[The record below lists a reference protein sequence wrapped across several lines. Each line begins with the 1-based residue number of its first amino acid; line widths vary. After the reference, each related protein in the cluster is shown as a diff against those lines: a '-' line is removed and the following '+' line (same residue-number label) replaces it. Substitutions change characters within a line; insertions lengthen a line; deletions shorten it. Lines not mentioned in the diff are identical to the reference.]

1 MSPTPSDQ
9 TDPPPGSSR
18 QERTNAVLFNI
29 SAPFIRRPIGTSLL
43 AAGILLLGMLAR
55 YALPVAPLPNV
66 DFPIIFV
73 GASQA
78 GAAPQTM
85 ATTVSAPLERHF
97 GQIAGIN
104 EITSTSSLGN
114 STVIMQFDLSKNV
127 DSAARDV
134 AEAISAA
141 QSDLPAGLPTPPT
154 YRKANPNNAP
164 VMILALTSETH
175 TLADLYNYADSL
187 LAQRISQVKG
197 VSQVDVVGGAQ
208 PAVHVQVNISALA
221 AMGLNL
227 VSVQNALAGLSAL
240 TPKGALGDEDRVYV
254 IDANDQLATA
264 RDFRNLIVG
273 MSNGRPIP
281 LSAVAT
287 ITDGQL
293 NPFQAA
299 WFNKQRSVLLMVRK
313 QSDANVIETVDGV
326 SAQLP
331 LLRSWLPPG
340 VKLEVQT
347 DRTVTI
353 RASVHDV
360 QFSLL
365 LSVAL
370 VILVMLLF
378 LRRGIPTAIAGV
390 TVPLSLT
397 ATFAVMWLFGF
408 SIDNFSLMALTIAV
422 GFVVDDAIVVIE
434 NIQRHVEAGMK
445 PLPAAF
451 QGGRE
456 IGFTV
461 LSMSLSLIAV
471 FIPILFMGGVVGKLF
486 HEFAVTLASAI
497 AVSGLISL
505 TLTPSLCGQ
514 FLRAEKRRKAGLAGG
529 VPHPT
534 TGSAGGS
541 PLSREERGIG
551 RRLGRRLSDLAER
564 GFDALLGAYKAGLG
578 WALRN
583 HWMMLLITIGAVV
596 GTVYLYIAVPKG
608 FFPQQDTGMIQASTQ
623 AAQNISFDAMVAKQQ
638 AAEAILLKDPDVV
651 SMGSFLGG
659 RNSANNGSMFI
670 TLKTRA
676 QGRRATV
683 DQIINRLRPQ
693 FAKLAGLS
701 VYLQPVQ
708 DVRAGGRPSSAQYTY
723 ALQSPDIQELYA
735 WVPKLVDKLGA
746 IPQLKDVS
754 SDLQKSGLQMNVV
767 VDRDSA
773 SRLGLTPADID
784 RALGNAFGQA
794 QVLITYTELNQYHVI
809 LEALPSDQQDPGTLD
824 RIRIV
829 SSSGRTVPLSAVAHF
844 ESGIAPLSISHQ
856 GQFPV
861 VNISFNVA
869 QDVPLGDATKLIQ
882 QAMLDLHMPADI
894 IGGFAGNAQLLV
906 DSFSTLPIL
915 IVTAL
920 LAVYIVLGML
930 YESLIHP
937 LTILSTLPTAGIG
950 ALLALLLTGT
960 ELSIVA
966 VIGIILLIG
975 IVKKN
980 AIMMIDFALDA
991 ERTRGLPPREAI
1003 YEACI
1008 IRFRPIMMTT
1018 MAALFGAVPLAV
1030 GMGTGSELRQPLGI
1044 AVIGGLLL
1052 SQMLTLFTTPVVYL
1066 ALERTAVRRKGRKAI
1081 APGGLP
1087 QAPAA

>member
-1 MSPTPSDQ
+1 MTAASGDHNE
-9 TDPPPGSSR
+9 PPPGDSR
-18 QERTNAVLFNI
+18 QERTNAILFNI

-43 AAGILLLGMLAR
+43 AAGIFLLGMLAR

-66 DFPIIFV
+66 DMPIIFV
-73 GASQA
+73 SASQA
-78 GAAPQTM
+78 GAAPETM

-104 EITSTSSLGN
+104 EITSSSSLAS
-114 STVIMQFDLSKNV
+114 STVVMQFDLSKNI

-134 AEAISAA
+134 AEAISASQA
-141 QSDLPAGLPTPPT
+141 DLPAGLPSPPN
-154 YRKANPNNAP
+154 YRKANPSNAP
-164 VMILALTSETH
+164 VMILALTSDTH
-175 TLADLYNYADSL
+175 TLADLYNYSDSL
-187 LAQRISQVKG
+187 LAQRIAQVKG

-208 PAVHVQVNISALA
+208 PAVHVQVNTAALA

-227 VSVQNALAGLSAL
+227 ANVQNALAGLSAL
-240 TPKGALGDEDRVYV
+240 SPKGALGDDDRIYV
-254 IDANDQLATA
+254 LDANDQLSQA
-264 RDFRNLIVG
+264 RDFRTLIVG
-273 MSNGRPIP
+273 MSNGNPIP
-281 LSAVAT
+281 LSAVAN

-293 NPFQAA
+293 NPFQAG
-299 WFNKQRSVLLMVRK
+299 WFNKQRSVLLLVRK
-313 QSDANVIETVDGV
+313 QSDANVINTVDGV
-326 SAQLP
+326 TAQLP

-365 LSVAL
+365 LSVGL

-397 ATFAVMWLFGF
+397 ATFAVMWLFNF

-434 NIQRHVEAGMK
+434 NIQRHIEAGMQ

-471 FIPILFMGGVVGKLF
+471 FIPILFMGGGIGRLF
-486 HEFAVTLASAI
+486 HEFAVTLAAAI
-497 AVSGLISL
+497 AVSGVISL

-514 FLRAEKRRKAGLAGG
+514 FLRAERHDRPPGWFAR
-529 VPHPT
+529 T
-534 TGSAGGS
+534 
-541 PLSREERGIG
+541 
-551 RRLGRRLSDLAER
+551 AER
-564 GFDALLGAYKAGLG
+564 GFDGLLAGYKAGLG
-578 WALRN
+578 WALRHN
-583 HWMMLLITIGAVV
+583 WMMLLITLAAVA
-596 GTVYLYIAVPKG
+596 GTVFLYVKVPKG
-608 FFPQQDTGMIQASTQ
+608 FFPQQDTGMIQGSTQ
-623 AAQNISFDAMVAKQQ
+623 AAQNISFDGMVVKQQ
-638 AAEAILLKDPDVV
+638 AAAAIVLKDPDVV
-651 SMGSFLGG
+651 SMGSFVGG

-676 QGRRATV
+676 QGRRSTV
-683 DQIINRLRPQ
+683 DQIINRLRPK
-693 FAKLAGLS
+693 FAHLTGLS
-701 VYLQPVQ
+701 VFLQPVQ
-708 DVRAGGRPSSAQYTY
+708 DVRTGGRTGSSQYEY
-723 ALQSPDIQELYA
+723 ALQSPDIKELYA
-735 WVPKLVDKLGA
+735 WVPKLVDKLKT
-746 IPQLKDVS
+746 IPQLQDIN
-754 SDLQKSGLQMNVV
+754 SDLQKSGQQMNVV
-767 VDRDSA
+767 VDRDNA
-773 SRLGLTPADID
+773 SRLGLTPADVD

-809 LEALPSDQQDPGTLD
+809 LEALPSDQQDPNTLD
-824 RIRIV
+824 RIRII
-829 SSSGRTVPLSAVAHF
+829 SSSGRIVPLSAVAHF
-844 ESGIAPLSISHQ
+844 ETGIAPLSISHQ

-861 VNISFNVA
+861 VNISFNLAPDVA
-869 QDVPLGDATKLIQ
+869 LGDATKLIQ
-882 QAMLDLHMPADI
+882 QAMLDLRMPGDI
-894 IGGFAGNAQLLV
+894 IGSFAGNAQLLV
-906 DSFSTLPIL
+906 DSLSTLPIL
-915 IVTAL
+915 ILTAL

-950 ALLALLLTGT
+950 ALLALLVTGT

-966 VIGIILLIG
+966 IIGIILLIG

-991 ERTRGLPPREAI
+991 ERSQGMAPREAI
-1003 YEACI
+1003 YQACI

-1066 ALERTAVRRKGRKAI
+1066 ALERLAVRRKGRKAI
-1081 APGGLP
+1081 GQGELS
-1087 QAPAA
+1087 QAPLA

>member
-1 MSPTPSDQ
+1 MSSSDE
-9 TDPPPGSSR
+9 PEGEGPSR
-18 QERTNAVLFNI
+18 QERTNAILFNI

-43 AAGILLLGMLAR
+43 AIGIFLLGMLAR
-55 YALPVAPLPNV
+55 YVLPVAPLPNV
-66 DFPIIFV
+66 DMPIIFV
-73 GASQA
+73 SASQA
-78 GAAPQTM
+78 GAAPETM

-104 EITSTSSLGN
+104 EITSTSSLGS
-114 STVIMQFDLSKNV
+114 STVIMQFDLSKNI

-134 AEAISAA
+134 AEAISASQA
-141 QSDLPAGLPTPPT
+141 DLPAGLPSPPN
-154 YRKANPNNAP
+154 YRKANPSNAP

-208 PAVHVQVNISALA
+208 PAVHVQVNTSALA

-227 VSVQNALAGLSAL
+227 VNVQNALAGLSAL
-240 TPKGALGDEDRVYV
+240 SPKGAVGDQDQVYV
-254 IDANDQLATA
+254 IDANDQLASA
-264 RDFRNLIVG
+264 KDFRSLIVG
-273 MSNGRPIP
+273 MSNGTPIP

-287 ITDGQL
+287 VTDGQL
-293 NPFQAA
+293 NPFQAG

-326 SAQLP
+326 AAQLP
-331 LLRSWLPPG
+331 QLRSWLPPG

-397 ATFAVMWLFGF
+397 ATFAVMWLFHF

-445 PLPAAF
+445 PLAAAF

-471 FIPILFMGGVVGKLF
+471 FIPILFMGGVLGRLF
-486 HEFAVTLASAI
+486 HEFAVTLAAAI
-497 AVSGLISL
+497 AVSGVISL

-514 FLRAEKRRKAGLAGG
+514 FLKAERHDHPPGRFGRLAEAGFERLLAWYKAGLAWTLK
-529 VPHPT
+529 HT
-534 TGSAGGS
+534 WMT
-541 PLSREERGIG
+541 
-551 RRLGRRLSDLAER
+551 
-564 GFDALLGAYKAGLG
+564 LLVTVA
-578 WALRN
+578 
-583 HWMMLLITIGAVV
+583 AVV
-596 GTVYLYIAVPKG
+596 GTGFLYVAVPKG
-608 FFPQQDTGMIQASTQ
+608 FFPQQDTGMIQGSTQ

-638 AAEAILLKDPDVV
+638 AAADIVLKDPDVV
-651 SMGSFLGG
+651 SMGSFVGG

-676 QGRRATV
+676 EGRRATV
-683 DQIINRLRPQ
+683 DQIIARLRPK
-693 FAKLAGLS
+693 FAHLTGLS

-708 DVRAGGRPSSAQYTY
+708 DVRAGGRTGPAQYIY

-735 WVPKLVDKLGA
+735 WVPKLVDKLKTV
-746 IPQLKDVS
+746 PQLKDVN

-809 LEALPSDQQDPGTLD
+809 LEALPSDQRDPNALD

-829 SSSGRTVPLSAVAHF
+829 ASGGAIVPLSAVAHF
-844 ESGIAPLSISHQ
+844 EPGIAPLSISHQ

-861 VNISFNVA
+861 VNVSFNVA
-869 QDVPLGDATKLIQ
+869 PEVALGDATKLIQ
-882 QAMLDLHMPADI
+882 QAMLDLRMPADI
-894 IGGFAGNAQLLV
+894 TGGFAGNAQLLV
-906 DSFSTLPIL
+906 DSFSALPIL
-915 IVTAL
+915 GLTAL

-966 VIGIILLIG
+966 FIGIILLIG

-991 ERTRGLPPREAI
+991 ERNRGLAPADAI
-1003 YEACI
+1003 FEACL

-1018 MAALFGAVPLAV
+1018 LAALFGAVPLAV

-1052 SQMLTLFTTPVVYL
+1052 SQALTLFTTPVVYL
-1066 ALERTAVRRKGRKAI
+1066 ALERVAVRRRKRRAI
-1081 APGGLP
+1081 GHGGLP
-1087 QAPAA
+1087 QAPIT

>member
-1 MSPTPSDQ
+1 MSEDRDDTAS
-9 TDPPPGSSR
+9 PGASR
-18 QERTNAVLFNI
+18 QEKTNAVLFNI
-29 SAPFIRRPIGTSLL
+29 SAPFIRRPIGTTLL
-43 AAGILLLGMLAR
+43 AAGLFLLGMLAR
-55 YALPVAPLPNV
+55 YSLPVASLPNV
-66 DFPIIFV
+66 DLPIIFV
-73 GASQA
+73 SATQP
-78 GAAPQTM
+78 GAAPETM

-97 GQIAGIN
+97 GQIAGVN
-104 EITSTSSLGN
+104 EITSNSSLGTA
-114 STVIMQFDLSKNV
+114 TVVMQFDMSKDI

-134 AEAISAA
+134 AEAVNAASA
-141 QSDLPAGLPTPPT
+141 DLPAGLPSPPT

-164 VMILALTSETH
+164 VMILALISESH

-208 PAVHVQVNISALA
+208 PAVHIQVNTGALA

-227 VSVQNALAGLSAL
+227 ANVQNVLAGLSAL
-240 TPKGALGDEDRVYV
+240 SPKGSLADQAQTYV
-254 IDANDQLATA
+254 IDANDQLKVAD
-264 RDFRNLIVG
+264 DFKSLIVG
-273 MSNGRPIP
+273 LHNGRPVP
-281 LSAVAT
+281 LSAVAR
-287 ITDGQL
+287 IVDGQL
-293 NPFQAA
+293 NPFQAG

-326 SAQLP
+326 KALMP
-331 LLRSWLPPG
+331 LLRSWLPAG

-353 RASVHDV
+353 RASVQDV

-365 LSVAL
+365 LSITL

-378 LRRGIPTAIAGV
+378 LRRGIPTAIAGI
-390 TVPLSLT
+390 TVPLSL
-397 ATFAVMWLFGF
+397 AGTFAVMWLFGF

-434 NIQRHVEAGMK
+434 NITRHIEAGMQ
-445 PLPAAF
+445 PLAAAVK
-451 QGGRE
+451 GGRE

-471 FIPILFMGGVVGKLF
+471 FIPILFMGGVVGRLF

-497 AVSGLISL
+497 AVSGVVSL
-505 TLTPSLCGQ
+505 TLTPSLCGHY
-514 FLRAEKRRKAGLAGG
+514 LRAERRDRPPGR
-529 VPHPT
+529 
-534 TGSAGGS
+534 
-541 PLSREERGIG
+541 LSRA
-551 RRLGRRLSDLAER
+551 AES
-564 GFDALLGAYKAGLG
+564 GFEALQGVYRSGLG
-578 WALRN
+578 WALRH
-583 HWMMLLITIGAVV
+583 HWLMLLITLGAVV

-608 FFPQQDTGMIQASTQ
+608 FFPQQDTGMIQGSTQ

-638 AAEAILLKDPDVV
+638 VAAAIVLKDPDVS
-651 SMGSFLGG
+651 SMGSFVGG
-659 RNSANNGSMFI
+659 RNASNNGSMFI
-670 TLKTRA
+670 TLRTRA
-676 QGRRATV
+676 EGRRSTV
-683 DQIINRLRPQ
+683 DQVIARLRPQ
-693 FAKLAGLS
+693 FARLAGLS

-708 DVRAGGRPSSAQYTY
+708 DVRAGGRTGNSQYIYAVQSS
-723 ALQSPDIQELYA
+723 DIKELFT
-735 WVPKLVDKLGA
+735 WVPRLVDKLSTL
-746 IPQLKDVS
+746 PQLKDVS
-754 SDLQKSGLQMNVV
+754 SDMQKSGQQMNVV
-767 VDRDSA
+767 VNRDTA
-773 SRLGLTPADID
+773 SQLGIAPADVD

-809 LEALPSDQQDPGTLD
+809 LEALPSDQRDPETLD

-829 SSSGRTVPLSAVAHF
+829 SSSGAVVPLSAVAHF
-844 ESGIAPLSISHQ
+844 ERGIAPLSIGHQ

-861 VNISFNVA
+861 VNVSFNLAPGVS
-869 QDVPLGDATKLIQ
+869 LGDATLLIQ
-882 QAMLDLHMPADI
+882 KALLDLKVPGDMRGD
-894 IGGFAGNAQLLV
+894 FAGNAQLFQQSL
-906 DSFSTLPIL
+906 STLPIL
-915 IVTAL
+915 ILTAL
-920 LAVYIVLGML
+920 LTVYIVLGML

-950 ALLALLLTGT
+950 ALLALLVTGT

-966 VIGIILLIG
+966 IIGIILLIG

-991 ERTRGLPPREAI
+991 ERTQGLSPREAI
-1003 YEACI
+1003 YQACL

-1066 ALERTAVRRKGRKAI
+1066 LLERLASRRRRRRPI
-1081 APGGLP
+1081 A
-1087 QAPAA
+1087 APAPEAGAAVK

>member
-1 MSPTPSDQ
+1 MSAHEGQ
-9 TDPPPGSSR
+9 GEPGESR
-18 QERTNAVLFNI
+18 QARTNAALFNI

-43 AAGILLLGMLAR
+43 AMGIFLLGMLAR

-66 DFPIIFV
+66 DMPIIFV
-73 GASQA
+73 SASQA
-78 GAAPQTM
+78 GASPQTM

-97 GQIAGIN
+97 GQIGGIN
-104 EITSTSSLGN
+104 EITSNSGLG
-114 STVIMQFDLSKNV
+114 STTVVMQFDLDKNI

-134 AEAISAA
+134 AQAISASQA
-141 QSDLPAGLPTPPT
+141 DLPAGLPSPPN

-164 VMILALTSETH
+164 VMILALTSDTH

-208 PAVHVQVNISALA
+208 PAVHVQINLGALTA
-221 AMGLNL
+221 LGLNL
-227 VSVQNALAGLSAL
+227 ASVQNALAGLSAL
-240 TPKGALGDEDRVYV
+240 SPKGALGGEDQVYV
-254 IDANDQLATA
+254 IDANDQLRTA
-264 RDFRNLIVG
+264 SDFRPLIVG
-273 MSNGRPIP
+273 MSKGTPIP

-293 NPFQAA
+293 NPFQAG
-299 WFNKQRSVLLMVRK
+299 WFDKQRSVLLMVRK
-313 QSDANVIETVDGV
+313 QSDANVIQTVDGV
-326 SAQLP
+326 TAQLP

-340 VKLEVQT
+340 IRLEVQT

-397 ATFAVMWLFGF
+397 ATFALMWVFGF

-434 NIQRHVEAGMK
+434 NIQRHIEAGMK

-471 FIPILFMGGVVGKLF
+471 FIPILFMGGVVGRLF
-486 HEFAVTLASAI
+486 HEFAVTLACAI
-497 AVSGLISL
+497 AVSGVISL

-514 FLRAEKRRKAGLAGG
+514 YLRAEKKREAQSTGG
-529 VPHPT
+529 APRPA
-534 TGSAGGS
+534 TGSADG
-541 PLSREERGIG
+541 PLLSQGESNG
-551 RRLGRRLSDLAER
+551 RRLGRRFSDLAEA
-564 GFDALLGAYKAGLG
+564 GFDRLLGWYKAGLG
-578 WALRN
+578 WSLRHN
-583 HWMMLLITIGAVV
+583 WMMLLITLAAVA
-596 GTVYLYIAVPKG
+596 GTVALYIAVPKG
-608 FFPQQDTGMIQASTQ
+608 FFPQQDTGMIQGGTQ
-623 AAQNISFDAMVAKQQ
+623 AAQDISFDAMVTKQQ
-638 AAEAILLKDPDVV
+638 QAESIVLKDPDVA
-651 SMGSFLGG
+651 SMGSFVGG
-659 RNSANNGSMFI
+659 RNSANTGSMFI

-676 QGRRATV
+676 EGRRATV

-693 FAKLAGLS
+693 FSRLVGLS
-701 VYLQPVQ
+701 VFLQPVQ
-708 DVRAGGRPSSAQYTY
+708 DVRAGGRGGNSQYTY
-723 ALQSPDIQELYA
+723 AVQSPDIQELYT
-735 WVPKLVDKLGA
+735 WVPKLVDRLNA

-754 SDLQKSGLQMNVV
+754 SDMQKAGLQMNVV

-809 LEALPSDQQDPGTLD
+809 LEALPADQGDPNTLQ
-824 RIRIV
+824 RIRMV
-829 SSSGRTVPLSAVAHF
+829 SSGGAIVPLSAVAHF
-844 ESGIAPLSISHQ
+844 ETGIAPLTINHQ

-861 VNISFNVA
+861 VNISFNLAPGVA
-869 QDVPLGDATKLIQ
+869 LGDATRLIQ
-882 QAMLDLHMPADI
+882 QAMLELRMPGDI
-894 IGGFAGNAQLLV
+894 IGSFAGNAQLLV
-906 DSFSTLPIL
+906 DSLSTLPIL
-915 IVTAL
+915 ILTAL

-950 ALLALLLTGT
+950 ALVALMVTGT
-960 ELSIVA
+960 DLSIVA
-966 VIGIILLIG
+966 IIGIILLIG

-991 ERTRGLPPREAI
+991 ERNRGLAPADAI

-1018 MAALFGAVPLAV
+1018 LAALFGAVPLAV

-1066 ALERTAVRRKGRKAI
+1066 ALERLAVRRKGRRA
-1081 APGGLP
+1081 AG
-1087 QAPAA
+1087 PASLELQR

>member
-1 MSPTPSDQ
+1 M
-9 TDPPPGSSR
+9 
-18 QERTNAVLFNI
+18 FNI

-43 AAGILLLGMLAR
+43 AAGIFLLGMLAR

-78 GAAPQTM
+78 GAAPETM

-114 STVIMQFDLSKNV
+114 STIIMQFDLSKNI

-134 AEAISAA
+134 AEAISSA

-154 YRKANPNNAP
+154 YRKANPSNAP
-164 VMILALTSETH
+164 IMILALTSETH
-175 TLADLYNYADSL
+175 TLADLYNFSDSL

-208 PAVHVQVNISALA
+208 PAVHVQVNTGALA
-221 AMGLNL
+221 ALGLNL
-227 VSVQNALAGLSAL
+227 ASVQNALAGLSAL
-240 TPKGALGDEDRVYV
+240 SPKGALGDADQVYV
-254 IDANDQLATA
+254 LDANDQLGSS
-264 RDFRNLIVG
+264 RDFKDLIVG
-273 MSNGRPIP
+273 MNNGRPIP

-299 WFNKQRSVLLMVRK
+299 WFNKQRSVLLLVRK

-326 SAQLP
+326 TAQLP

-360 QFSLL
+360 TFSLL

-397 ATFAVMWLFGF
+397 ATFAVMWLFDF

-434 NIQRHVEAGMK
+434 NIQRHIEGGMK

-471 FIPILFMGGVVGKLF
+471 FIPILFMGGVIGKLF
-486 HEFAVTLASAI
+486 HEFAVTLAAAI
-497 AVSGLISL
+497 AVSGVISL
-505 TLTPSLCGQ
+505 TLTPSLCAR
-514 FLRAEKRRKAGLAGG
+514 FLRAERHDRPPGWFAR
-529 VPHPT
+529 T
-534 TGSAGGS
+534 
-541 PLSREERGIG
+541 
-551 RRLGRRLSDLAER
+551 AER
-564 GFDALLGAYKAGLG
+564 GFDGLLGAYKAGLG

-583 HWMMLLITIGAVV
+583 HWMMLLITVGAVI
-596 GTVYLYIAVPKG
+596 GTVYLYVAVPKG
-608 FFPQQDTGMIQASTQ
+608 FFPQQDTGMIQGSTQ
-623 AAQNISFDAMVAKQQ
+623 AAQNISFDGMVAKQQ
-638 AAEAILLKDPDVV
+638 AAESILLKDPDVV

-659 RNSANNGSMFI
+659 RNSANNGSMFV

-708 DVRAGGRPSSAQYTY
+708 DVRAGGRTGAAQYIY

-735 WVPKLVDKLGA
+735 WVPKLVDKLKTV
-746 IPQLKDVS
+746 PQLKDVN

-824 RIRIV
+824 RIRII
-829 SSSGRTVPLSAVAHF
+829 SSAGAIVPLSAVAHF

-869 QDVPLGDATKLIQ
+869 PNVALGDATKLIQ
-882 QAMLDLHMPADI
+882 QAMLDLRMPGDI
-894 IGGFAGNAQLLV
+894 TGSFAGSAQLLV
-906 DSFSTLPIL
+906 DSLSSLPIL
-915 IVTAL
+915 ILTAL

-950 ALLALLLTGT
+950 ALLALMVTGT
-960 ELSIVA
+960 DLSIVA
-966 VIGIILLIG
+966 IIGIILLIG

-980 AIMMIDFALDA
+980 AIMMIDFALQT
-991 ERTRGLPPREAI
+991 ERHDGRSTRDSIFIASTL
-1003 YEACI
+1003 
-1008 IRFRPIMMTT
+1008 RFRPILMTT
-1018 MAALFGAVPLAV
+1018 MAAMLGAVPLAV
-1030 GMGTGSELRQPLGI
+1030 GTGMGSELRRPLGI
-1044 AVIGGLLL
+1044 SIIGGLLV
-1052 SQMLTLFTTPVVYL
+1052 SQVLTLYTTPVIYL
-1066 ALERTAVRRKGRKAI
+1066 LMDTLRLKLRGRKHDHMAE
-1081 APGGLP
+1081 PGE
-1087 QAPAA
+1087 PASI

>member
-1 MSPTPSDQ
+1 MSEQ
-9 TDPPPGSSR
+9 EGQGGSGASR
-18 QERTNAVLFNI
+18 QERTNATLFNI

-43 AAGILLLGMLAR
+43 AIGIFLLGMLAR

-66 DFPIIFV
+66 DMPIIFV
-73 GASQA
+73 SASQA
-78 GAAPQTM
+78 GASPETM

-104 EITSTSSLGN
+104 EITSQSSLGT
-114 STVIMQFDLSKNV
+114 STVLMQFDMDKNI

-134 AEAISAA
+134 EQAISASQA
-141 QSDLPAGLPTPPT
+141 DLPAGLPSPPT

-164 VMILALTSETH
+164 VMILALTSDTN
-175 TLADLYNYADSL
+175 TLADLYNYSDSL

-208 PAVHVQVNISALA
+208 PAVHVQVNLGALT

-227 VSVQNALAGLSAL
+227 ASVQNALAGLSAL
-240 TPKGALGDEDRVYV
+240 SPKGALGDEDQVYV
-254 IDANDQLATA
+254 LDANDQLSSA
-264 RDFRNLIVG
+264 RDFKSVIVG
-273 MSNGRPIP
+273 MSNGTPIP

-293 NPFQAA
+293 NPFQAG
-299 WFNKQRSVLLMVRK
+299 WFNKKRSVLLMVRK

-326 SAQLP
+326 TAQLP

-340 VKLEVQT
+340 VKLDVQT

-365 LSVAL
+365 LSVGL

-378 LRRGIPTAIAGV
+378 LRRGVPTAIAGV

-397 ATFAVMWLFGF
+397 ATFAVMYLFGF

-434 NIQRHVEAGMK
+434 NIQRHIEMGMQ

-471 FIPILFMGGVVGKLF
+471 FIPILFMGGVLGKLF
-486 HEFAVTLASAI
+486 HEFAVTLAAAI
-497 AVSGLISL
+497 AVSGVISL

-514 FLRAEKRRKAGLAGG
+514 YLRAERHDK
-529 VPHPT
+529 PP
-534 TGSAGGS
+534 
-541 PLSREERGIG
+541 G
-551 RRLGRRLSDLAER
+551 RFARTAEA
-564 GFDALLGAYKAGLG
+564 GFDGLLNWYRIGLG
-578 WALRN
+578 WALK
-583 HWMMLLITIGAVV
+583 HPWMMLLITAAAFV
-596 GTVYLYIAVPKG
+596 GTIFLYIAVPKG
-608 FFPQQDTGMIQASTQ
+608 FFPQQDTGMIQGSTQ
-623 AAQNISFDAMVAKQQ
+623 AAQNISFDGMVAKQQ
-638 AAEAILLKDPDVV
+638 QAESIILKDPDVD
-651 SMGSFLGG
+651 SMGSFVGG

-683 DQIINRLRPQ
+683 DQIINRLRPK
-693 FAKLAGLS
+693 FARLTGLS

-708 DVRAGGRPSSAQYTY
+708 DVRAGGRTGAAQYIY
-723 ALQSPDIQELYA
+723 AMQSSDIQELYA
-735 WVPKLVDKLGA
+735 WVPKLVDRLKLL
-746 IPQLKDVS
+746 PQLKDVN
-754 SDLQKSGLQMNVV
+754 SDMQKAGLQMNVV
-767 VDRDSA
+767 VDRDTA

-784 RALGNAFGQA
+784 RVLGNAFGQA

-809 LEALPSDQQDPGTLD
+809 LEALPEDQRDPNTLD

-829 SSSGRTVPLSAVAHF
+829 SASGAIVPLSAVAHF

-869 QDVPLGDATKLIQ
+869 PGVALGDATKLIQ
-882 QAMLDLHMPADI
+882 QAMLDLRMPADMV
-894 IGGFAGNAQLLV
+894 GSFAGNAQLLV

-915 IVTAL
+915 ILTAL

-950 ALLALLLTGT
+950 ALLALLFTGT
-960 ELSIVA
+960 DLTIVA
-966 VIGIILLIG
+966 IIGIILLIG

-991 ERTRGLPPREAI
+991 ERNQGMSPADAI
-1003 YEACI
+1003 YQACI

-1018 MAALFGAVPLAV
+1018 LAALFGAVPLAI

-1066 ALERTAVRRKGRKAI
+1066 ALERTAIRRKPRKAI
-1081 APGGLP
+1081 GEASALAGS
-1087 QAPAA
+1087 

>member
-1 MSPTPSDQ
+1 MSSSDE
-9 TDPPPGSSR
+9 PEGEGPSR
-18 QERTNAVLFNI
+18 QERTNAILFNI

-43 AAGILLLGMLAR
+43 AIGIFLLGMLAR

-66 DFPIIFV
+66 DMPIIFV
-73 GASQA
+73 SASQA
-78 GAAPQTM
+78 GAAPETM

-104 EITSTSSLGN
+104 EITSTSSLGS
-114 STVIMQFDLSKNV
+114 STVIMQFDLSKNI

-134 AEAISAA
+134 AEAISASQA
-141 QSDLPAGLPTPPT
+141 DLPAGLPSPPN
-154 YRKANPNNAP
+154 YRKANPSNAP

-208 PAVHVQVNISALA
+208 PAVHVQVNTSALA

-227 VSVQNALAGLSAL
+227 VNVQNALAGLSAL
-240 TPKGALGDEDRVYV
+240 SPKGAVGDQDQVYV
-254 IDANDQLATA
+254 IDANDQLASA
-264 RDFRNLIVG
+264 KDFRSLIVG
-273 MSNGRPIP
+273 MSNGTPIP

-287 ITDGQL
+287 VTDGQL
-293 NPFQAA
+293 NPFQAG

-326 SAQLP
+326 AAQLP
-331 LLRSWLPPG
+331 QLRSWLPPG

-397 ATFAVMWLFGF
+397 ATFAVMWLFNF

-445 PLPAAF
+445 PLAAAF

-471 FIPILFMGGVVGKLF
+471 FIPILFMGGVLGRLF
-486 HEFAVTLASAI
+486 HEFAVTLAAAI
-497 AVSGLISL
+497 AVSGVISL

-514 FLRAEKRRKAGLAGG
+514 FLKAERHDHPPGRFGRLAEAGFERLLAWYKAGLAWTLK
-529 VPHPT
+529 HT
-534 TGSAGGS
+534 WMT
-541 PLSREERGIG
+541 
-551 RRLGRRLSDLAER
+551 
-564 GFDALLGAYKAGLG
+564 LLVTVA
-578 WALRN
+578 
-583 HWMMLLITIGAVV
+583 AVV
-596 GTVYLYIAVPKG
+596 GTGFLYVAVPKG
-608 FFPQQDTGMIQASTQ
+608 FFPQQDTGMIQGSTQ

-638 AAEAILLKDPDVV
+638 AAADIVLKDPDVV
-651 SMGSFLGG
+651 SMGSFVGG

-676 QGRRATV
+676 EGRRATV
-683 DQIINRLRPQ
+683 DQIIARLRPK
-693 FAKLAGLS
+693 FAHLTGLS

-708 DVRAGGRPSSAQYTY
+708 DVRAGGRTGQAQYIY

-735 WVPKLVDKLGA
+735 WVPKLVDKLKTV
-746 IPQLKDVS
+746 PQLKDVN

-773 SRLGLTPADID
+773 SRLGLTPADVD

-809 LEALPSDQQDPGTLD
+809 LEALPSDQRDPGTLE

-829 SSSGRTVPLSAVAHF
+829 SSSGAVVPLSAVAHF

-861 VNISFNVA
+861 VNVSFNIAPGVA
-869 QDVPLGDATKLIQ
+869 LGDATKLIQ
-882 QAMLDLHMPADI
+882 QAMLDLRMPADI
-894 IGGFAGNAQLLV
+894 IGSFAGSAQLLV
-906 DSFSTLPIL
+906 DSLSTLPIL
-915 IVTAL
+915 ILTAL

-950 ALLALLLTGT
+950 ALVALLVTGT
-960 ELSIVA
+960 DLSIVA
-966 VIGIILLIG
+966 IIGIILLIG

-1003 YEACI
+1003 YQACL

-1066 ALERTAVRRKGRKAI
+1066 ALERVAVRRRKRKAI
-1081 APGGLP
+1081 GHGGLP
-1087 QAPAA
+1087 QAPIT